1 MDGLSWLNALPA
13 GEARAAFLRCCGSPR
28 WAEAM
33 QCSRP
38 FRDAEELQRA
48 AEQIWK
54 GLGSRDW
61 LEAFSH
67 HPRIGDGAAL
77 RARFAGTWSVGEQE
91 GAAGAPGAVLDAL
104 AEGNRE
110 YEARFDRTFIVCAT
124 GRSAAEMLA
133 LLRERLANDA
143 ETELRIAAEE
153 QARITRIRID
163 KLLQEAGR

>member
-13 GEARAAFLRCCGSPR
+13 GEARAALLRCCGSPR

-33 QCSRP
+33 QRSRP
-38 FRDAEELQRA
+38 FHDAEELRSA
-48 AEQIWK
+48 AEQIWQ
-54 GLGSRDW
+54 GLGRRDW
-61 LEAFSH
+61 LEAFGQ

-77 RARFAGTWSVGEQE
+77 RARFEGSWSVGEQE
-91 GAAGAPGAVLDAL
+91 GAARAGEDVLEAL
-104 AEGNRE
+104 AEGNRQ
-110 YEARFDRTFIVCAT
+110 YEARFGRTFIVCAT
-124 GRSAAEMLA
+124 GKSAAAMLS

-153 QARITRIRID
+153 QGKITRIRID